1 MTMTSY
7 LLRWQWLILKRQL
20 LSRVMIVNLIGNLI
34 FQIGIVV
41 AVLLDPKDYTT
52 TLPMFVLYTGIMAL
66 SLTMTGFSQA
76 MVVAS
81 MGVLGVAPLE
91 HRPKM
96 AMVLFSLMVVAVI
109 NAGLLAVGL
118 GVSFLLHGD
127 GLGALVVMALT
138 FITSVFVFAGVGA
151 GLTALLT
158 KWLPARLRPQ
168 AGAVVAPFMV
178 LLMSLF
184 ALLSGHYPNL
194 LQPFSNVFMHIAAH
208 PATSL
213 RQIGDLLLAAGV
225 GAVAGAIPF
234 TRGFSSLSQQPM
246 GLVSNDSRSYKQ
258 TTAPSQPGLFR
269 LLLWREL
276 VLLGR
281 NKGLLLLPAVLILIF
296 FSISPNMSGFGF
308 LFLGV
313 QIGAAVHNA
322 IGVKAL
328 PLIYLAPIPL
338 DKFWT
343 RRLLILLPQALII
356 SILFLIIKSV
366 ALHSVDWMTGID
378 DIAMTLLGVCAMSF
392 FTFFMTKGLQSA
404 QDSNPRRFSMARL
417 TGRSLGMMLLTF
429 VVPFGIAILNR
440 KLPLQGFIVDTGLI
454 VGFLLFGRT
463 YLREKVSLQYPLGS
477 Q

>member
-20 LSRVMIVNLIGNLI
+20 LTPPMIVNLSVNMI

-41 AVLLDPKDYTT
+41 IVLFDPKSYAT
-52 TLPMFVLYTGIMAL
+52 TLPMFVLYTSGLAL
-66 SLTMTGFSQA
+66 SQTMSGFSQA
-76 MVVAS
+76 MMAAS
-81 MGVLGVAPLE
+81 MGVLGIAPLG
-91 HRPKM
+91 HRSKM
-96 AMVLFSLMVVAVI
+96 VMVLFSLMVVAVI

-118 GVSFLLHGD
+118 GVSLLLRGD
-127 GLGALVVMALT
+127 GLGALVVLVLT
-138 FITSVFVFAGVGA
+138 FLTAVFVFAGVGS

-158 KWLPARLRPQ
+158 SWLPNRLKPQ
-168 AGAVVAPFMV
+168 AGVIFGPFLFIFMSV
-178 LLMSLF
+178 FSLF
-184 ALLSGHYPNL
+184 SEHHPHLS
-194 LQPFSNVFMHIAAH
+194 QPFGNVFVHIAVH

-213 RQIGDLLLAAGV
+213 RQIGYLLAATGI

-234 TRGFSSLSQQPM
+234 TRGFSSHSQKPL
-246 GLVSNDSRSYKQ
+246 GLVSNDSRTYKK

-296 FSISPNMSGFGF
+296 LSISPNMSGFGF
-308 LFLGV
+308 IFLGV
-313 QIGAAVHNA
+313 QIGATVHNA

-343 RRLLILLPQALII
+343 RRLLILLPQVLII
-356 SILFLIIKSV
+356 GVVFLIIKSI
-366 ALHSVDWMTGID
+366 ALHSVDWVTGID

-392 FTFFMTKGLQSA
+392 FTFFMTKDFNQRKIPISKSSIRHSSPVGLW
-404 QDSNPRRFSMARL
+404 
-417 TGRSLGMMLLTF
+417 
-429 VVPFGIAILNR
+429 V
-440 KLPLQGFIVDTGLI
+440 
-454 VGFLLFGRT
+454 
-463 YLREKVSLQYPLGS
+463 
-477 Q
+477 